1 MLTTPCHC
9 LLSLVIPAEKS
20 IINLGENPLYMT
32 SHWSPIAFE
41 IPSLL
46 KDHLMILHLGKDFFE
61 LELSF

>member
-1 MLTTPCHC
+1 M
-9 LLSLVIPAEKS
+9 IPAEKS